1 MKTQLHFKN
10 KTSFV
15 LAMILCLTTGS
26 FLQGQSKQLGTLIGT
41 NGSWASN
48 PDATISAAV
57 DGDVNTF
64 FDGPQSQSWIGYDYG
79 SGNEVT
85 LSSIKFFPR
94 NSNTTSL
101 PDRMQG
107 NRIYGSN
114 TGYEGTSGD
123 LLYTFPDADTGEHL
137 EGQYDYRAVAA
148 GSTLAEIILDP
159 MPSQGYQYIYMYS
172 INSCNVGEIE
182 FWGNSTTLGMDDLN
196 SQREELSIYPNPSVD
211 NYFEINLENETLMDD
226 VKVEIYSMLGTLV
239 LENKINAK
247 AGKATIHH
255 NFSPGIY
262 IVKFNGKM
270 TKLLVK

>member
-1 MKTQLHFKN
+1 
-10 KTSFV
+10 
-15 LAMILCLTTGS
+15 MILCLTTVN
-26 FLQGQSKQLGTLIGT
+26 FLQAQSKQLGTLIGT

-172 INSCNVGEIE
+172 INGCNVGEIE
-182 FWGNSTTLGMDDLN
+182 FWGTSTTLGINDINTNKQDLV
-196 SQREELSIYPNPSVD
+196 LYPNPSID
-211 NYFEINLENETLMDD
+211 NFSVNLGSETLKNTIDIKVYSVLGELVLNKT
-226 VKVEIYSMLGTLV
+226 VKVTSNTLTINHNLNSGIYV
-239 LENKINAK
+239 VKIN
-247 AGKATIHH
+247 GKT
-255 NFSPGIY
+255 
-262 IVKFNGKM
+262 
-270 TKLLVK
+270 TKLTVK